1 VDSGGCELHTGLTL
15 ELDALDA
22 LDIPR
27 SAGIFGFP
35 FTADTPLAAKF
46 PLARLASLALDACEL
61 VRCRLLLRCAAAKPY
76 TPSSSSESVKSDSVR
91 HGGERGAYEK
101 GNVSGGGED
110 TRIRTHERNGRKV
123 EEGSIAVSSH
133 EQWVYGRGKRPL

>member
-1 VDSGGCELHTGLTL
+1 MHTGLTL

-46 PLARLASLALDACEL
+46 PLARLASLVLDACEL

-91 HGGERGAYEK
+91 HGGGRGAYEHERDT
-101 GNVSGGGED
+101 GGEE
-110 TRIRTHERNGRKV
+110 RHEP
-123 EEGSIAVSSH
+123 SSPM
-133 EQWVYGRGKRPL
+133 KRPQSEEEAPRCLNLGRAG